1 LAQLQRA
8 LAEMGAI
15 DTIVFLIS
23 LAHKY
28 EALSSYQRD
37 IAQKVVELAYELV
50 HYGPTDLQ
58 NMFVSLIEE
67 KRLGLSAS
75 KNFMSS
81 IKVQLKVFGA
91 EVKRAL
97 EHSVLKEAKQEEK
110 RNQRLDTILSRSST
124 LLLFLKMLCENHNAR
139 VQEYLRHQSAYRNIN
154 LVTLT
159 VSFLSDVVEPLP
171 ESLVYIKDSTVVK
184 AFLTSGGGRHCIGE
198 SVAAIGGLNK
208 VKLIAW
214 WNYAPSEL
222 TQFTKQ
228 FTLLA
233 QAFATLTEFV
243 QGPVVA
249 NQQAMAQARV
259 AELMV
264 PMFEFLLALQLE
276 GRVSGRKSLWHG
288 YKARSLVHLLVDSSG
303 KTSSLQESTAERDG
317 ATAWLDKFVRGGA
330 ALKESW
336 DAEESRMLSAARAM
350 ELKMVELLTSMLE
363 GETDVNVADHVLN
376 VLDGPVMLALLN
388 IHWQKQLSIK
398 KKSRVQSEMQWS
410 VQKREETNLAFQYF
424 SLIDILTDDT
434 LLTPAAMPLRKLF
447 QRWLAAEGKE
457 IIGSIRSI
465 EILDGKG
472 DLGRVHFKMP
482 EFVQL
487 VWGEDDVEEKK
498 QEILQQVKRDN
509 PEEKLKDFWLRT
521 DGLIAVLRH
530 QFRLRKLPHKLRR
543 RFGILGYVVGNF
555 IQGLARGHLVL
566 YWISMIAACVLNF
579 VMLFTID
586 SEDVDKKHSIEKSP
600 ELGVPAI
607 ILFVSMT
614 LETIAHFIAHVVLLV
629 RSSLADMHARGGV
642 PYVLPFISHTKTKST
657 QVNSPVKVKFK
668 AMLRGEEIVIRPLEF
683 NYVLYL
689 LFSDPQTLKY
699 AFFMVTASLTVFYS
713 YYFSCVHLLNIMS
726 RVPTMRYVAQVLQK
740 NLVQMVTTLIL
751 VFILIY
757 NFSVFAYAVPLF
769 RNDQAILDLK
779 ADALGISSLLLN
791 TIFYWDYGFREAPV
805 FGNTFLQNETT
816 LPLSEGSDA
825 SYGYIVL
832 GFVFDFLYHTSVILI
847 FSAVVSGIIIDAFAE
862 LRAKNNII
870 LDENANT
877 CFICDIDRE
886 DFEQVGLNF
895 KAHIKE
901 DHNMWDYVFFRF
913 YLEAKDPT
921 EFTGLETYCSKLIK
935 EQKINWLPI
944 KKAIVI
950 EGRNKEKKDVPGVF
964 RRLDLLERQN
974 DSASREIA
982 GMRSEVDQILKATED
997 IRALVAKLSLDK

>member
-1 LAQLQRA
+1 
-8 LAEMGAI
+8 
-15 DTIVFLIS
+15 
-23 LAHKY
+23 
-28 EALSSYQRD
+28 
-37 IAQKVVELAYELV
+37 
-50 HYGPTDLQ
+50 
-58 NMFVSLIEE
+58 
-67 KRLGLSAS
+67 
-75 KNFMSS
+75 
-81 IKVQLKVFGA
+81 
-91 EVKRAL
+91 
-97 EHSVLKEAKQEEK
+97 
-110 RNQRLDTILSRSST
+110 
-124 LLLFLKMLCENHNAR
+124 
-139 VQEYLRHQSAYRNIN
+139 
-154 LVTLT
+154 
-159 VSFLSDVVEPLP
+159 
-171 ESLVYIKDSTVVK
+171 
-184 AFLTSGGGRHCIGE
+184 
-198 SVAAIGGLNK
+198 
-208 VKLIAW
+208 
-214 WNYAPSEL
+214 
-222 TQFTKQ
+222 
-228 FTLLA
+228 
-233 QAFATLTEFV
+233 
-243 QGPVVA
+243 
-249 NQQAMAQARV
+249 
-259 AELMV
+259 
-264 PMFEFLLALQLE
+264 
-276 GRVSGRKSLWHG
+276 
-288 YKARSLVHLLVDSSG
+288 
-303 KTSSLQESTAERDG
+303 
-317 ATAWLDKFVRGGA
+317 
-330 ALKESW
+330 
-336 DAEESRMLSAARAM
+336 
-350 ELKMVELLTSMLE
+350 
-363 GETDVNVADHVLN
+363 
-376 VLDGPVMLALLN
+376 
-388 IHWQKQLSIK
+388 
-398 KKSRVQSEMQWS
+398 
-410 VQKREETNLAFQYF
+410 
-424 SLIDILTDDT
+424 
-434 LLTPAAMPLRKLF
+434 
-447 QRWLAAEGKE
+447 
-457 IIGSIRSI
+457 
-465 EILDGKG
+465 
-472 DLGRVHFKMP
+472 
-482 EFVQL
+482 
-487 VWGEDDVEEKK
+487 
-498 QEILQQVKRDN
+498 
-509 PEEKLKDFWLRT
+509 
-521 DGLIAVLRH
+521 
-530 QFRLRKLPHKLRR
+530 
-543 RFGILGYVVGNF
+543 
-555 IQGLARGHLVL
+555 
-566 YWISMIAACVLNF
+566 
-579 VMLFTID
+579 
-586 SEDVDKKHSIEKSP
+586 
-600 ELGVPAI
+600 
-607 ILFVSMT
+607 
-614 LETIAHFIAHVVLLV
+614 
-629 RSSLADMHARGGV
+629 
-642 PYVLPFISHTKTKST
+642 
-657 QVNSPVKVKFK
+657 
-668 AMLRGEEIVIRPLEF
+668 VIRPLEF

-832 GFVFDFLYHTSVILI
+832 GFVFDFLYHISVILI